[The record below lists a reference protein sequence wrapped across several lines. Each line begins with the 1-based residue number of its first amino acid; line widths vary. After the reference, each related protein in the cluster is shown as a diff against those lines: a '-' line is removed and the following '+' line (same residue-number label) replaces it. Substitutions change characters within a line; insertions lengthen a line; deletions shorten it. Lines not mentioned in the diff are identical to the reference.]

1 MQTVLILI
9 LILVL
14 LGGGFLGHRWRG
26 PRGLFGGL
34 LAALVI
40 VFVILGIVGL
50 VRDEVVVGPGVPSI
64 VDEPASPP

>member
-1 MQTVLILI
+1 MQTILILI

-40 VFVILGIVGL
+40 AFIVLGLAGL
-50 VRDEVVVGPGVPSI
+50 ISDEVVVGPGVPSI
-64 VDEPASPP
+64 VDEPAAKP